1 MSYYNPN
8 FYSGYPQYSNPYVVP
23 QTTTYSNPQSVTAQP
38 VVSPQPQIQQPAP
51 ALNGKMVDGIDMV
64 KATEVPLGGYG
75 IYPKADL
82 NEIYVKTWN
91 NNGTTNIITYKPS
104 IEEIP
109 KEEEDS
115 ISTTQ
120 IMEKINR
127 IEEKIDSILNVPKT
141 IVKKEVK

>member
-1 MSYYNPN
+1 
-8 FYSGYPQYSNPYVVP
+8 
-23 QTTTYSNPQSVTAQP
+23 
-38 VVSPQPQIQQPAP
+38 
-51 ALNGKMVDGIDMV
+51 MVDGIDMV

-120 IMEKINR
+120 IMEKINI